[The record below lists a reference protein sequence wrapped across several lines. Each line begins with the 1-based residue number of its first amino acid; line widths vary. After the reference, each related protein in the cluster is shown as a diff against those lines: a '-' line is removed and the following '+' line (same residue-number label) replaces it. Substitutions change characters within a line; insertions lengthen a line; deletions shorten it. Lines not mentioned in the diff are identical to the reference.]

1 MNEND
6 IKRLWAQATVR
17 KPNYLGM
24 VTLYASQNDIAEHY
38 TKFIKTIVPA
48 SPGEVEFDIEI
59 VNSVSAGLDF
69 DEKFSHGRIVL
80 NPSFTLLY
88 DHVDELFK
96 DKETLKQLKD
106 SIKQVYNCDVELWA
120 LDSKIAFELISPEN
134 VSITAKTL
142 GDILKGVCKNL
153 KYKCTTS
160 AKPNGSGAI
169 VTTKVYKE
177 SDM

>member
-17 KPNYLGM
+17 KPDYLGM

-59 VNSVSAGLDF
+59 VNSISAGYDF
-69 DEKFSHGRIVL
+69 EEKFSHGRIVL

-88 DHVDELFK
+88 DNVDELFK
-96 DKETLKQLKD
+96 DKK
-106 SIKQVYNCDVELWA
+106 N
-120 LDSKIAFELISPEN
+120 F
-134 VSITAKTL
+134 KT
-142 GDILKGVCKNL
+142 
-153 KYKCTTS
+153 T
-160 AKPNGSGAI
+160 
-169 VTTKVYKE
+169 
-177 SDM
+177 

>member
-6 IKRLWAQATVR
+6 IKKLWAQATVK
-17 KPNYLGM
+17 KPDYLGM
-24 VTLYASQNDIAEHY
+24 ITLYSSGSDIAEHY

-59 VNSVSAGLDF
+59 INSVSAGYDF

-88 DHVDELFK
+88 DNTKELFK
-96 DKETLKQLKD
+96 DEKLLKQFKD
-106 SIKQVYNCDVELWA
+106 SIKKVYNCDIELWEI
-120 LDSKIAFELISPEN
+120 DTKIAVELISAGN
-134 VSITAKTL
+134 VGITAKTL
-142 GDILKGVCKNL
+142 GDIIKKVCKDLN
-153 KYKCTTS
+153 YKCTTS
-160 AKPNGSGAI
+160 AKLNGTGAI
-169 VTTKVYKE
+169 VTVKIYKE

>member
-6 IKRLWAQATVR
+6 IKKLWAQATVK
-17 KPNYLGM
+17 KPDYLGM
-24 VTLYASQNDIAEHY
+24 ITLYSSGDTIAEHY

-59 VNSVSAGLDF
+59 INSVSAGYDF

-88 DHVDELFK
+88 DKTKELFK
-96 DKETLKQLKD
+96 NEKLLKQLKD
-106 SIKQVYNCDVELWA
+106 SIKKEYNCDVELWEI
-120 LDSKIAFELISPEN
+120 DTKIAVELISADN
-134 VSITAKTL
+134 VGVTAKHV
-142 GDILKGVCKNL
+142 GDIIKKVCKDLN
-153 KYKCTTS
+153 YKCTTS
-160 AKPNGSGAI
+160 AKLNGTGAI
-169 VTTKVYKE
+169 VTVKIYKE

>member
-17 KPNYLGM
+17 KPDYLGM

-69 DEKFSHGRIVL
+69 NEKFSHGRIVL

-88 DHVDELFK
+88 DNTKELFK
-96 DKETLKQLKD
+96 NEKLLKQLKD
-106 SIKQVYNCDVELWA
+106 SIKKEYNCGVELWEI
-120 LDSKIAFELISPEN
+120 DTKIAVELISAGN
-134 VSITAKTL
+134 IGITAKTV
-142 GDILKGVCKNL
+142 GDILKKVCKDLN
-153 KYKCTTS
+153 YKCITS
-160 AKPNGSGAI
+160 AKPNGTGAI
-169 VTTKVYKE
+169 VTVKIYKE
-177 SDM
+177 PEI

>member
-17 KPNYLGM
+17 KPDYLGM

-69 DEKFSHGRIVL
+69 NEKFSHGRIIL

-88 DHVDELFK
+88 DNVSELFK
-96 DKETLKQLKD
+96 DKKTLKQLKD

-134 VSITAKTL
+134 VGVTATTL
-142 GDILKGVCKNL
+142 SDILKKVCKDL

-169 VTTKVYKE
+169 VTVKIYKK

>member
-17 KPNYLGM
+17 KPDYLGM

-48 SPGEVEFDIEI
+48 SHGEVEFDIEI
-59 VNSVSAGLDF
+59 INSVSAGYDF

-88 DHVDELFK
+88 DNVDELFK
-96 DKETLKQLKD
+96 DKKTLKQLKD
-106 SIKQVYNCDVELWA
+106 SIKKEYNCDVELWEI
-120 LDSKIAFELISPEN
+120 DTKIAVELISVGN
-134 VSITAKTL
+134 VGITAKTV
-142 GDILKGVCKNL
+142 GDILKKVCEDLN
-153 KYKCTTS
+153 YKCTTS
-160 AKPNGSGAI
+160 AKPNGTGAI
-169 VTTKVYKE
+169 VTVKIYKE